1 MQGQRFLRIDL
12 TKWNII
18 EKYFRMNFFSS
29 PSAKNDLFNLLCEV
43 KAEAEAHFPLGGG
56 GGQKSPPTSF
66 SSVAST
72 NIGIR
77 PQIFLTFSF
86 DPFATLF

>member
-1 MQGQRFLRIDL
+1 MQGQRFLKIDL

-43 KAEAEAHFPLGGG
+43 KVEAEAYFPLEGG
-56 GGQKSPPTSF
+56 GGQK
-66 SSVAST
+66 
-72 NIGIR
+72 
-77 PQIFLTFSF
+77 
-86 DPFATLF
+86 ATLPAFRL